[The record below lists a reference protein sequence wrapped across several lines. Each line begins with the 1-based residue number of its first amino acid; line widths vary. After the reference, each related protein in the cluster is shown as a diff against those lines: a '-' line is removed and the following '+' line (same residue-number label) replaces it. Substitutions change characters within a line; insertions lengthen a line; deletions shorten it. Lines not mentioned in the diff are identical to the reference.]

1 MSASTWSM
9 YDPATGQGLGT
20 TFTGPDW
27 MVAANM
33 PPGAAAYRG
42 VFDAACE
49 RVVLVTDDM
58 GDQQPVIVDWVPP
71 TPADD
76 EWRTWSWSEQARRWT
91 PAPTLAALQRD
102 AIAPLQRQIE
112 AIELEQARP
121 QRELLAALL
130 AGQPAP
136 VQAQQ
141 RLSEIDAAIVPLR
154 ARRAA
159 IAAATTVDALQQIL
173 NPET

>member
-1 MSASTWSM
+1 MSATWSM
-9 YDPATGQGLGT
+9 YDPATGQGFGA

-27 MVAANM
+27 MVSSNT
-33 PPGAAAYRG
+33 PPGAAAYCG
-42 VFDAACE
+42 TFNPECE
-49 RVVLVTDDM
+49 RIVLVTDDM
-58 GDQQPVIVDWVPP
+58 GDQQPVVVDWVPP
-71 TPADD
+71 APADD

-91 PAPTLAALQRD
+91 PAPTLAALKRD
-102 AIAPLQRQIE
+102 ATAPLQRQIE

-130 AGQPAP
+130 AGEPAP
-136 VQAQQ
+136 AQAQQ
-141 RLSEIDAAIVPLR
+141 RLSEIEAAIVPLR

-159 IAAATTVDALQQIL
+159 IAAATTVEALQQIL